1 MDYYAL
7 SKIIE
12 ERYQRYIG
20 TTFYFKDPVLRTSF
34 LDALKNNQITKGPF
48 LKQLQHF
55 KEVIKPQNCFKKL
68 LEPYQNPL

>member
-20 TTFYFKDPVLRTSF
+20 TTFYFKDPILRASF
-34 LDALKNNQITKGPF
+34 LEALKNNQITKGPF
-48 LKQLQHF
+48 LEATPAFQRGHKT
-55 KEVIKPQNCFKKL
+55 
-68 LEPYQNPL
+68 